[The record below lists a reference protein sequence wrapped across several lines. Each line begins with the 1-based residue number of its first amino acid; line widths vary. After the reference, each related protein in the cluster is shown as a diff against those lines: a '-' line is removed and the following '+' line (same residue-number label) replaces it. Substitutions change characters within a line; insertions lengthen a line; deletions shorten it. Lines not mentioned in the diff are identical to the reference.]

1 MLTIQEEIASQPAVW
16 RRAAEL
22 ARTASVPLPPS
33 GSRVA
38 LVGCGTS
45 WFVAQ
50 SIAALRE
57 RAGHGETDAFAAS
70 EFPATRRYDSLLA
83 ISRSGTTTEV
93 LRALD
98 GVGGSLAT
106 VALSATAGSPVLD
119 AVDHPLLFDFADEQA
134 VVQTR
139 FATAVLA
146 FARTWLG
153 DDVEALASAA
163 ERAAA
168 EPLPVDPGRHTHY
181 VFLGAGWAI
190 GLAHEAA
197 LKMRETAGA
206 WAESYPAMEYRHGP
220 VSAATDAT
228 LVWALGEIDPGVLDA
243 AAATGAAVRAS
254 EVDPL
259 VELVS
264 VQRTAVALARLRGRD
279 PNAPLHLTR
288 SVVLR

>member
-1 MLTIQEEIASQPAVW
+1 MLTIEQEIASQPEVW

-22 ARTASVPLPPS
+22 AQTAAGPLPPS
-33 GSRVA
+33 GARLA
-38 LVGCGTS
+38 LLGCGTS
-45 WFVAQ
+45 WFIAQ

-57 RAGHGETDAFAAS
+57 YGGHGESDAFAAS
-70 EFPATRRYDSLLA
+70 EFPAARRYDWLLA

-98 GVGGSLAT
+98 SARGSAPT

-146 FARTWLG
+146 FVRAWLG
-153 DDVEALASAA
+153 EDVERLASAA
-163 ERAAA
+163 EHAAS
-168 EPLPVDPGRHTHY
+168 EQLPVGPGLHSHY
-181 VFLGAGWAI
+181 VFLATGWAV

-197 LKMRETAGA
+197 LKLRESAGV

-220 VSAATDAT
+220 VSAATEAT
-228 LVWALGEIDPGVLDA
+228 LVWALGDVDGGVLDA
-243 AAATGAAVRAS
+243 AAATGAEVRAS

-264 VQRTAVALARLRGRD
+264 VQRMAVALARLRGRD